1 MKSLILKDLYN
12 VGRNAKSMLF
22 ILVVF
27 ALIFIPF
34 YSIQSYVFVCTILC
48 SMMIVTTF
56 SFDDHS
62 KWMRYAMV
70 MPVSKKDVVAGKFIV
85 LIIFC
90 VIGAVFGLLASFIGG
105 ILTKKLAFS
114 SAGVF
119 ELLFLTLS
127 ALMISIILG
136 GITIP
141 LIFQF
146 GAERG
151 RILLLV
157 SFLIPLGICYGVYQ
171 LLSLLGIE
179 MTNQLAFLLLCC
191 SPIFVIAWSYG
202 MYRISYRIFSKQ
214 DL

>member
-151 RILLLV
+151 RILLLASV
-157 SFLIPLGICYGVYQ
+157 LIPSGICFGAYL
-171 LLSLLGIE
+171 LLSMLGIE
-179 MTNQLAFLLLCC
+179 MTDQLVFLLLCC

>member
-1 MKSLILKDLYN
+1 
-12 VGRNAKSMLF
+12 
-22 ILVVF
+22 
-27 ALIFIPF
+27 
-34 YSIQSYVFVCTILC
+34 
-48 SMMIVTTF
+48 
-56 SFDDHS
+56 
-62 KWMRYAMV
+62 

-90 VIGAVFGLLASFIGG
+90 VMGAVFGLLASFIGG
-105 ILTKKLAFS
+105 FLTKKLAFS
-114 SAGVF
+114 SVSVL
-119 ELLFLTLS
+119 ELLVLTLS

-151 RILLLV
+151 RILLLA
-157 SFLIPLGICYGVYQ
+157 SFLIPSGICFGVY
-171 LLSLLGIE
+171 LFLSLLGIE
-179 MTNQLAFLLLCC
+179 MTDQLVFLFLCC